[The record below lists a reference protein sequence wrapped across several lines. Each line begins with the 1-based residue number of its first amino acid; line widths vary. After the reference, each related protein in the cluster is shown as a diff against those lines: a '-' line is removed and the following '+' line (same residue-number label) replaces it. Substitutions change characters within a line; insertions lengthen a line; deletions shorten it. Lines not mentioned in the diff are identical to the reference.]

1 MRSLSVL
8 LLSCLCLSAAERIP
22 LVADPHNSAAERWL
36 NKKVLQSR
44 LLDDMESLDKW
55 SAFTNAAP
63 LVVDARFASQVVEQ
77 AKVVA
82 EMSLTSERSR
92 DGSHSLRLRNPT
104 RLPKPGPVNGRGWG
118 ESGILRTFDGE
129 DWTAFN
135 RISLWIY
142 PDCPGHYVASLD
154 MHLRNDGVEKLPAP
168 FAQEGETSLVLKNH
182 EWNHVVWEISNV
194 ARDKVTGL
202 EIVYG
207 MAGNE
212 LDGADSVTFD
222 FDHMELERVEPDHI
236 EGWDVWPGR
245 ISYSQAGY
253 ATGAPKSAIASGLSA
268 REFRLLQAKTGQP
281 VLTRPVK
288 TVKTRLGEF
297 QVMDFSEVRQ
307 AGTYILEAGKTRTP
321 PFAIG
326 DNVWRESILKA
337 LNFFY
342 AERCGFAVPGV
353 HGVCHRDW
361 QAVHG
366 DKRIIV
372 NGGWHDA
379 GDLSQGMGNTSEIDY
394 ALFSLAERIHA
405 RGEDPELYE
414 RLLEEARWG
423 LDWVLKTSFGDGY
436 RGSGSI
442 NSRHTNGILG
452 DYDDV
457 IAKSSNSP
465 MTNLQAAA
473 VEALAARVLKERD
486 PRLAAYSLRMAELDW
501 KYGIEGLDR
510 MGAQP
515 PKDKFSGTFDS
526 AGVAH
531 EPVSMAVLAGVD
543 LYRATGNHAYAD
555 KAVALA
561 HTILDSQE
569 RRIPDWTVP
578 LTGYFYTSPAK
589 DRILHYVHRGREQG
603 PIEALTALCNALP
616 DDPDW
621 MKWYSAVALHSEY
634 LKTIARYTEPF
645 GVMPASIYREDD
657 YLDVPES
664 RRDSFRKQILN
675 GIPLGAGH
683 YLRLFPVW
691 LDYRGH
697 FGTILPQA
705 QALGDA
711 AHLRGDLKS
720 AQVAEQQLEWVI
732 GRNPFAQS
740 MMYGEGYD
748 FTPQYTPSSGDMVG
762 SLPVGI
768 QTRGVADV
776 PYWPVQSTWT
786 YKEVWVHPVARWIW
800 LMKNLAGPA
809 LVEGQAS
816 APVEF
821 VDTAFGQKITI
832 QPDAKTGQFRTTLPQ
847 GVYRVLSGAAEETR
861 TFLPGDAYRL
871 DLRAGKALDL
881 QLSQETA
888 ASGEVIL
895 RASVRGNG
903 QHSFALRAENLGVE
917 GGAKLLTLKP
927 GASQTFAWHGKILAA
942 DTPWVAVVIPDGDLS
957 RRKELMGSTGS
968 VGKNHPSRP

>member
-1 MRSLSVL
+1 MRALNIF
-8 LLSCLCLSAAERIP
+8 LLSCICLSSAERIP
-22 LVADPHNSAAERWL
+22 LTPDAHNSAAERWL

-44 LLDDMESLDKW
+44 LLDDMESLDGW
-55 SAFTNAAP
+55 SAFTNSAP
-63 LVVDARFASQVVEQ
+63 LVVDARIASQVVEPS
-77 AKVVA
+77 KVVA
-82 EMSLTSERSR
+82 EMSLTSEHSR
-92 DGSHSLRLRNPT
+92 DGRHSLRLRNPT
-104 RLPKPGPVNGRGWG
+104 QLPKPSPANGRGWG
-118 ESGILRTFDGE
+118 ESGILRKFDGE
-129 DWTAFN
+129 DWSAFN

-154 MHLRNDGVEKLPAP
+154 MHLRNEGVEKLPAP
-168 FAQEGETSLVLKNH
+168 FAQEGETSLMLKNH

-212 LDGADSVTFD
+212 LDGADVVTFD
-222 FDHMELERVEPDHI
+222 FDHMELELVEPDHI

-245 ISYSQAGY
+245 ISYSQSGY
-253 ATGAPKSAIASGLSA
+253 ATGAPKSALASGLPASD
-268 REFRLLQAKTGQP
+268 FRLIEAKSGKT
-281 VLTRPVK
+281 VLAKPIR

-297 QVMDFSEVRQ
+297 QVLDFSEARQ
-307 AGTYILEAGKTRTP
+307 AGAYFLEAGKLRTP

-326 DNVWRESILKA
+326 NDVWRESILKA

-366 DKRIIV
+366 DKRIII

-379 GDLSQGMGNTSEIDY
+379 GDLSQGMGNTAEIVY
-394 ALFSLAERIHA
+394 ALFSLAERLHE

-414 RLLEEARWG
+414 RLIEEGRWG
-423 LDWVLKTSFGDGY
+423 LDWILKTSFGDGY

-442 NSRHTNGILG
+442 SSRHTNGILG

-457 IAKSSNSP
+457 IATASNSP
-465 MTNLQAAA
+465 MTNLLAAA
-473 VEALAARVLKERD
+473 SEALAARVLKQRD

-501 KYGIEGLDR
+501 RYALEGLDQT
-510 MGAQP
+510 GARP
-515 PKDKFSGTFDS
+515 SKEFFSGSFDS
-526 AGVAH
+526 AGVVH
-531 EPVSMAVLAGVD
+531 ELLSIAVLAGVD
-543 LYRATGNHAYAD
+543 LYRATGERAYAD
-555 KAVALA
+555 KAVSMARI
-561 HTILDSQE
+561 ILDSQE
-569 RRIPDWTVP
+569 RRIPNWTVP

-589 DRILHYVHRGREQG
+589 DRILHYCHRGREQA

-616 DDPDW
+616 DHPDW
-621 MKWYSAVALHSEY
+621 MKWYSAVALHAEY
-634 LKTIARYTEPF
+634 QKTIAKYTEPY
-645 GVMPASIYREDD
+645 GVMPASIYRDDD
-657 YLDVPES
+657 YLQVPES
-664 RRDSFRKQILN
+664 RRDSFRKQVLN

-711 AHLRGDLKS
+711 AHLRGDLAA
-720 AQVAEQQLEWVI
+720 AQVAERQLEWVI

-740 MMYGEGYD
+740 TMYGEGYD
-748 FTPQYTPSSGDMVG
+748 FTPQYTPSSGDIVG

-768 QTRGVADV
+768 QTRGDADA

-809 LVEGQAS
+809 LVEGEAD
-816 APVEF
+816 AAVEF
-821 VDTAFGQKITI
+821 TDSFFGQKILV
-832 QPDAKTGQFRTTLPQ
+832 QPDPKAGRFRVLLPQ
-847 GVYRVLSGAAEETR
+847 GVYRVSSGVSEER
-861 TFLPGDAYRL
+861 RAFLPGASYQL

-881 QLSQETA
+881 QLSETSS
-888 ASGEVIL
+888 ASGEVVL
-895 RASVRGNG
+895 RVNARGQGAHRLVLRTDNLTVENG
-903 QHSFALRAENLGVE
+903 RRQ
-917 GGAKLLTLKP
+917 LTLKP
-927 GASQTFAWHGKILAA
+927 GMAQTFSWRARIVDKAS
-942 DTPWVAVVIPDGDLS
+942 PWVAVAVPDDDLS
-957 RRKELMGSTGS
+957 QRQELMGSPS
-968 VGKNHPSRP
+968 PAGKS

>member
-1 MRSLSVL
+1 MRLWSLAL
-8 LLSCLCLSAAERIP
+8 LGCLCLSAAERVP
-22 LVADPHNSAAERWL
+22 LVANPHNSAAERWL
-36 NKKVLQSR
+36 NKKVLKSR
-44 LLDDMESLDKW
+44 LLDNMESLEHW
-55 SAFTNAAP
+55 RAFTNAAP
-63 LVVDARFASQVVEQ
+63 LVVDARFASQVAEP

-92 DGSHSLRLRNPT
+92 DGGHSLRLRNPT
-104 RLPKPGPVNGRGWG
+104 RLPKPGPQNGRGWG
-118 ESGILRTFDGE
+118 ESGILREFDGE
-129 DWTAFN
+129 DWRAFN
-135 RISLWIY
+135 RISIWIY
-142 PDCPGHYVASLD
+142 PDCPGHYTASLD
-154 MHLRNDGVEKLPAP
+154 MHFRNDGVEKLPAP

-182 EWNHVVWEISNV
+182 EWNHVVWEISNL

-222 FDHMELERVEPDHI
+222 FDEMKLEQVEPDHI

-253 ATGAPKSAIASGLSA
+253 ATGAPKSAIASGLA
-268 REFRLLQAKTGQP
+268 AHEFRLLQAKTGQP
-281 VLTRPVK
+281 VLTKPVK

-297 QVMDFSEVRQ
+297 QTMDFSELRQ
-307 AGTYILEAGKTRTP
+307 PGTYILEAGKTRTP
-321 PFAIG
+321 PFEIG
-326 DNVWRESILKA
+326 DNVWRDSILKA

-366 DKRIIV
+366 DQRIIM

-379 GDLSQGMGNTSEIDY
+379 GDLSQGMGNTSEIAY
-394 ALFSLAERIHA
+394 GIFSLAERLHA

-414 RLLEEARWG
+414 RLIEEGSWG
-423 LDWVLKTSFGDGY
+423 LGWILKTSFGDGF

-442 NSRHTNGILG
+442 SSRHTNGILG
-452 DYDDV
+452 DFDDV
-457 IAKSSNSP
+457 VTTATNSP

-473 VEALAARVLKERD
+473 VEALAARVLKDRD
-486 PRLAAYSLRMAELDW
+486 PRLAAYALRMAELDW
-501 KYGIEGLDR
+501 KYGADSFDQADPRAAKGL
-510 MGAQP
+510 
-515 PKDKFSGTFDS
+515 FSGTFDS
-526 AGVAH
+526 AGVVH
-531 EPVSMAVLAGVD
+531 ERVSAAVLAAID
-543 LYRATGNHAYAD
+543 LYRATGNKAYAD
-555 KAVALA
+555 KAVELA
-561 HTILDSQE
+561 HVILDSQE

-578 LTGYFYTSPAK
+578 LTGYFYASPEK

-603 PIEALTALCNALP
+603 PIEALTALCDALP
-616 DDPDW
+616 DHPDW

-634 LKTIARYTEPF
+634 EKTIARYTEPY

-657 YLDVPES
+657 YLQVPES
-664 RRDSFRKQILN
+664 RREAFHQQILS
-675 GIPLGAGH
+675 GIPLGADH

-711 AHLRGDLKS
+711 AHLRGDLAS
-720 AQVAEQQLEWVI
+720 AQVAERQLEWVI

-748 FTPQYTPSSGDMVG
+748 FVPQYTPSSGDMVG

-768 QTRGVADV
+768 QTRGNADV

-786 YKEVWVHPVARWIW
+786 YKEVWVHPVARWVW
-800 LMKNLAGPA
+800 LMKNLSGPA

-821 VDTAFGQKITI
+821 VDAASGKKATV
-832 QPDAKTGQFRTTLPQ
+832 QPDAKGGHFRAMVPQ
-847 GVYRVLSGAAEETR
+847 GSYRVLSGAATETR
-861 TFLPGDAYRL
+861 VFLPGGSYKL
-871 DLRAGKALDL
+871 DLRAAQALDV
-881 QLSQETA
+881 QLSQEKSA
-888 ASGEVIL
+888 PDEVLVRVSARGQGAHRFVL
-895 RASVRGNG
+895 RSD
-903 QHSFALRAENLGVE
+903 NLVVE
-917 GGAKLLTLKP
+917 DGTKQLTLKA
-927 GASQTFAWHGKILAA
+927 GAAETFTWRARVVAK
-942 DTPWVAVVIPDGDLS
+942 DTPWVAVVVPDGDLS
-957 RRKELMGSTGS
+957 QRKELMGSAS
-968 VGKNHPSRP
+968 PVGKP